1 MNSVRSKVL
10 TILYILAAVMLGIAL
25 VIALGIGFGTGIRG
39 MYSTAL
45 PEITGHLVRHPRVT
59 LMAVLALLFVGL
71 MAAGAWITNAGRKEC
86 RITATAL
93 TAFLIAVQLWIV
105 FGLNIIQNTDSFEVQ
120 DQAMAIAKGLM
131 QSVDYEKSD
140 YFLKYGNNDLYL
152 ILCIG
157 MYRLCDA
164 LHIANWSKFFVL
176 FNMLCI
182 DAGIF
187 MSCHALAV
195 LRGCRTALKGLLLH
209 TLNPL
214 NYLFLHWTYTC
225 TYSVALMML
234 GFCLFLYVRRHEG
247 RTIRK
252 AVCVI
257 LIGLTAVIGYYFR
270 PTAVF
275 PIIAILLCV
284 VLWHL
289 PLHRRPSRTHN
300 SSSRMYDRSSQRHGR
315 PSRMHE
321 CPLRMYDRSSQKHD
335 RSSRTHQPSRI
346 HQPSQMNRA
355 SRPSRKYRPS
365 RENILYTVLVLVLTV
380 VLMLTMAGAIQKD
393 ADRYDTDHSYDFP
406 MTHWLMVGNTGTGR
420 LTSGDLEYTEQF
432 HSTEEMKQG
441 NMEAARIEFRERGFG
456 GNVLFYM
463 GKIGLSWSDGTGE
476 YYQRTTQSENSQ
488 IVLYQVITG
497 DKRGLVMIYAQ
508 AYRIIL
514 LLLTV
519 LGILRAVKRGP
530 KDIFFAVY
538 VITLLGGLVFY
549 LFWEGKPVYSLPFMP
564 FLIMIG
570 CEAWNP
576 LSRMYET
583 TRKHSLAIRRT
594 ESIVITGIIGL
605 VIVVFA
611 SDSRAILRKQTYS
624 LWSIVCSNPSIK
636 ELVSMDQGDLMV
648 QEFSPAYPFNRIRL
662 SVVDNV
668 KNKED
673 KDAGNV
679 QKNKTDK
686 NHDEN
691 SQVSNGNADGNGQQE
706 GVYQITLR
714 QGSRDLERFEVSAS
728 DIQNGKIVLAFDE
741 IIPQEKGEL
750 YQIAIRNLSDAD
762 DTISWDVRKC
772 YIASQYKGERYLN
785 TEPQIGDT
793 LMDVYDEYQDG

>member
-10 TILYILAAVMLGIAL
+10 IILYILTAVMLGIAL

-59 LMAVLALLFVGL
+59 LLAVLALLFVGL

-86 RITATAL
+86 RIAAIAL

-176 FNMLCI
+176 FNMICI

-195 LRGCRTALKGLLLH
+195 LRGRRTALKGLLLH

-247 RTIRK
+247 RTVRK

-289 PLHRRPSRTHN
+289 PLRRRPSRTQ
-300 SSSRMYDRSSQRHGR
+300 RSSQIQQPSRMHQSSQTHHPSRSHRLSR
-315 PSRMHE
+315 PSRM
-321 CPLRMYDRSSQKHD
+321 R
-335 RSSRTHQPSRI
+335 RSSRENS
-346 HQPSQMNRA
+346 
-355 SRPSRKYRPS
+355 K
-365 RENILYTVLVLVLTV
+365 NILYTVLVFALTII
-380 VLMLTMAGAIQKD
+380 LMLTVASAIQRD

-406 MTHWLMVGNTGTGR
+406 MTHWLMIGNTGTGR
-420 LTSGDLEYTEQF
+420 LTSRDLEYTEQF
-432 HSTEEMKQG
+432 NSTEEMKQG
-441 NMEAARIEFRERGFG
+441 NMEATRKEFRERGFG

-594 ESIVITGIIGL
+594 ESIVIAGIIGL

-624 LWSIVCSNPSIK
+624 LWSIVCSNPSIR

-662 SVVDNV
+662 SVVDHV
-668 KNKED
+668 KNRD
-673 KDAGNV
+673 DQNAGKV
-679 QKNKTDK
+679 QTDK
-686 NHDEN
+686 TEKNNQVN
-691 SQVSNGNADGNGQQE
+691 SQGNSSDADEKVSQE

-714 QGSRDLERFEVSAS
+714 QGSRDLERFEVTAS

-793 LMDVYDEYQDG
+793 LMDVYDEYQDE